1 VKKKASSAATTK
13 AIAKGNSKRNAKRN
27 AKQKMVPPMAVK
39 VKVEPVAAVKVKVE
53 PVDESKETDDDN
65 DDGDDIDDDNKA
77 TLFAA
82 IGMLH
87 DVPAKGNC
95 GYDALHRGLAL
106 ANIDVPE
113 CPHQHRKWI
122 FDYASENEI
131 MLRESLRSYP
141 KSFRTRGAWTTFFN
155 SKVLKPIFDAEVD
168 FRLGASMFHWMEA
181 EYVLPIVAMRYN
193 ITLVV
198 YDSRFKGTICY
209 HGDGSYEWDMT
220 SGFKIVRDA
229 KVCLVLW
236 NNVHYNYIDYNHD

>member
-1 VKKKASSAATTK
+1 
-13 AIAKGNSKRNAKRN
+13 
-27 AKQKMVPPMAVK
+27 MAVK

-236 NNVHYNYIDYNHD
+236 NNVHYYNYIAL

>member
-1 VKKKASSAATTK
+1 MKKKASSVATTK

-27 AKQKMVPPMAVK
+27 AKQKMVPPM
-39 VKVEPVAAVKVKVE
+39 AVKVKVE

-106 ANIDVPE
+106 TNIDVPE
-113 CPHQHRKWI
+113 CPYLHRKSI
-122 FDYASENEI
+122 FDYASENAI

-141 KSFRTRGAWTTFFN
+141 KS
-155 SKVLKPIFDAEVD
+155 
-168 FRLGASMFHWMEA
+168 
-181 EYVLPIVAMRYN
+181 
-193 ITLVV
+193 
-198 YDSRFKGTICY
+198 
-209 HGDGSYEWDMT
+209 
-220 SGFKIVRDA
+220 
-229 KVCLVLW
+229 
-236 NNVHYNYIDYNHD
+236 